1 MVSTNIGGEGVPDP
15 AAAAPVNVLPGIVPD
30 PAAAIPL
37 NVLPE
42 MVPTLKAATAADGA
56 GPSVRRRTTTVLL
69 IDEPGIPRD
78 GLCALLESDSA
89 LEVIG
94 VASGRREAVR
104 ALRAAQ
110 PHVVVMDL
118 SVDLLQ
124 GRETI
129 VHIKRRWPRVGVLV
143 LVQAGREHIET
154 ALRAG
159 ADGYVLLDEEC
170 AELFNAVQR
179 IASGRG
185 YISPATLDRMVTSY
199 RGGSDGGGA
208 PRSPA
213 PEVLTGRE
221 REVIAMIAKGYRT
234 REMAQIL
241 CLSHKTV
248 EKHRAN
254 LMRKLGLRSAAAAA
268 AYAITHG
275 LGGQDGRSPR

>member
-1 MVSTNIGGEGVPDP
+1 VVPTDIVTELVPGEV
-15 AAAAPVNVLPGIVPD
+15 AAAPT
-30 PAAAIPL
+30 
-37 NVLPE
+37 E
-42 MVPTLKAATAADGA
+42 TAGNL
-56 GPSVRRRTTTVLL
+56 RRRTTTVLL
-69 IDEPGIPRD
+69 IDAPGIPRD

-94 VASGRREAVR
+94 VAANRREAAR

-118 SVDLLQ
+118 SVDPLQ

-143 LVQAGREHIET
+143 LIQPGREHIET

-179 IASGRG
+179 IASGRS

-199 RGGSDGGGA
+199 RATTEAVS
-208 PRSPA
+208 RRFPA

-234 REMAQIL
+234 REMAQLL

-254 LMRKLGLRSAAAAA
+254 LMRKLGVRSAAAAA

-275 LGGQDGRSPR
+275 LGGGGGDGRTAR

>member
-1 MVSTNIGGEGVPDP
+1 MVPTDIVTEVVPGEV
-15 AAAAPVNVLPGIVPD
+15 AAAPPE
-30 PAAAIPL
+30 PAGNL
-37 NVLPE
+37 
-42 MVPTLKAATAADGA
+42 
-56 GPSVRRRTTTVLL
+56 RRRTTTVLL
-69 IDEPGIPRD
+69 IDAPGIPRD

-94 VASGRREAVR
+94 VAGNRREAVR

-118 SVDLLQ
+118 SVDPLQ

-143 LVQAGREHIET
+143 LIQPGREHIET

-179 IASGRG
+179 IASGRS

-199 RGGSDGGGA
+199 RSTTEVS
-208 PRSPA
+208 RRFPA

-234 REMAQIL
+234 REMAQLL

-254 LMRKLGLRSAAAAA
+254 LMRKLGVRSAAAAA

-275 LGGQDGRSPR
+275 LGGGGSDGRTAR

>member
-1 MVSTNIGGEGVPDP
+1 VVSTHTTVEQPPETASAVAPTTVIPPMLPVPV
-15 AAAAPVNVLPGIVPD
+15 AAPADLP
-30 PAAAIPL
+30 
-37 NVLPE
+37 
-42 MVPTLKAATAADGA
+42 TAG
-56 GPSVRRRTTTVLL
+56 VRRRTTTVLL
-69 IDEPGIPRD
+69 IDNPGIPRD

-104 ALRAAQ
+104 VLRAAQ
-110 PHVVVMDL
+110 PHVVVIDL

-143 LVQAGREHIET
+143 LIQPGREHIES

-199 RGGSDGGGA
+199 RSGGDGGA

-234 REMAQIL
+234 REMAQML

-275 LGGQDGRSPR
+275 LGGAAEGRAR

>member
-1 MVSTNIGGEGVPDP
+1 VVSTNIVAEGTPDS
-15 AAAAPVNVLPGIVPD
+15 AAAAPLNVLPGIA
-30 PAAAIPL
+30 PAAK
-37 NVLPE
+37 V
-42 MVPTLKAATAADGA
+42 AAPADSA
-56 GPSVRRRTTTVLL
+56 GPGVRRRTTTVLL

-199 RGGSDGGGA
+199 RGGGEGGGA

-221 REVIAMIAKGYRT
+221 REVIAMIAKGFRT

-275 LGGQDGRSPR
+275 LGGQEGRSPR

>member
-1 MVSTNIGGEGVPDP
+1 
-15 AAAAPVNVLPGIVPD
+15 VLV
-30 PAAAIPL
+30 
-37 NVLPE
+37 
-42 MVPTLKAATAADGA
+42 
-56 GPSVRRRTTTVLL
+56 

-78 GLCALLESDSA
+78 GLVALLESDSA

-94 VASGRREAVR
+94 VAAGRRQAVR
-104 ALRAAQ
+104 ALRNAQ
-110 PHVVVMDL
+110 PHVVVIDL
-118 SVDLLQ
+118 SVDVLQ

-129 VHIKRRWPRVGVLV
+129 VHIKRRWPRVGVLA
-143 LVQAGREHIET
+143 LLQPGREHIDA

-199 RGGSDGGGA
+199 RSSSGLTS

-234 REMAQIL
+234 REMAQLL

-254 LMRKLGLRSAAAAA
+254 LMKKLGLRSAAAVA

-275 LGGQDGRSPR
+275 LGGGQDGRDTR

>member
-1 MVSTNIGGEGVPDP
+1 VVFANIVAEEAPGQMAAGPTNTITELVPGAV
-15 AAAAPVNVLPGIVPD
+15 AAARADSPAPG
-30 PAAAIPL
+30 
-37 NVLPE
+37 
-42 MVPTLKAATAADGA
+42 
-56 GPSVRRRTTTVLL
+56 VRRRTSTVLL

-78 GLCALLESDSA
+78 GLVALLESDSA

-94 VASGRREAVR
+94 VAAGRREAVR
-104 ALRAAQ
+104 ALRVAQ
-110 PHVVVMDL
+110 PHVVVIDL
-118 SVDLLQ
+118 SVNVQQ

-129 VHIKRRWPRVGVLV
+129 IHIKRRWPRVGVLV
-143 LVQAGREHIET
+143 LVQPGRDQIET

-170 AELFNAVQR
+170 AELFNAVRR

-199 RGGSDGGGA
+199 RGSTDFTG

-234 REMAQIL
+234 REMAQL
-241 CLSHKTV
+241 LSLSHKTV

-275 LGGQDGRSPR
+275 LGGGYDGRGTR

>member
-1 MVSTNIGGEGVPDP
+1 VVSTNIVAEGVPGGMAATP
-15 AAAAPVNVLPGIVPD
+15 TNTVSELAPGPVAAARVDSPAP
-30 PAAAIPL
+30 A
-37 NVLPE
+37 
-42 MVPTLKAATAADGA
+42 
-56 GPSVRRRTTTVLL
+56 VRRRTTTVLL

-94 VASGRREAVR
+94 VAAGRREAVR

-110 PHVVVMDL
+110 PHVVVVDL
-118 SVDLLQ
+118 SVDVLQ

-129 VHIKRRWPRVGVLV
+129 SHIKRRWPRVGVLV
-143 LVQAGREHIET
+143 LVQAGREQIEA

-185 YISPATLDRMVTSY
+185 YLSPATLDRMVTSY
-199 RGGSDGGGA
+199 RGGSDFTS

-213 PEVLTGRE
+213 PAVLTGRE

-234 REMAQIL
+234 REMAQLL

-275 LGGQDGRSPR
+275 LGGGHDGRGTR